1 MTGPVGALSGVLDQ
15 PYLLLG
21 VIQTAALVAATLLLL
36 YPVVAY
42 AQNVAYTEGVVALAV
57 GLTLVSLSNLVGL
70 LPASTVRAAVPVVSP
85 HPLVVTS
92 ALNLLAGLSGTVGVY
107 FFAREFLPGRGGP
120 DRRFDD
126 GDRERP
132 VAGGFESAGDDEEV
146 SDAD

>member
-1 MTGPVGALSGVLDQ
+1 VTGIVAVLSGLLDR

-21 VIQTAALVAATLLLL
+21 VLQTAALVAATLLLL

-57 GLTLVSLSNLVGL
+57 GLALVSLSNLVGFV
-70 LPASTVRAAVPVVSP
+70 PESTIRGAVPVVSP

-92 ALNLLAGLSGTVGVY
+92 VLNLLAGLSGTVGVY
-107 FFAREFLPGRGGP
+107 FFAREFLPGGEGP

-126 GDRERP
+126 ADGERT
-132 VAGGFESAGDDEEV
+132 ATGGFETADEEAD
-146 SDAD
+146 DAD